1 MNSRNIKEEKNKL
14 IKNTILEAAKEIV
27 EESGFKKLSIR
38 KLAKKVGYS
47 PGNIYQYFDSKD
59 QIIKELVQK
68 GYKEIIKSLS
78 LEKEKFPNVEAEIKM
93 KFRKYIES
101 ALENKHY
108 YKSVM
113 LSQDENILQL
123 TSILDNNSN
132 KDKSAIKKLKD
143 LILKAQKRGEFKDF
157 DAEIQTQL
165 IWTATFG
172 LIIRM
177 IIENISDKNKQQRL
191 IENHFNLIFKGIKK
205 ESA

>member
-1 MNSRNIKEEKNKL
+1 MNNRNIKEEKTEL
-14 IKNTILEAAKEIV
+14 IKTTILEAAKEIV

-78 LEKEKFPNVEAEIKM
+78 LGKEKFPNVEAEIKI

-101 ALENKHY
+101 ALENKYY

-113 LSQDENILQL
+113 LSSDPDILNL
-123 TSILDNNSN
+123 TSILNINQRNDNL
-132 KDKSAIKKLKD
+132 ALKKLE
-143 LILKAQKRGEFKDF
+143 LLLKKGQKTGEFKNM
-157 DAEIQTQL
+157 DAQIQAQV

-172 LIIRM
+172 LVIRM
-177 IIENISDKNKQQRL
+177 ILEKITNKNKQNEL
-191 IENHFNLIFKGIKK
+191 IKNHFNLLFKGIKK
-205 ESA
+205 DGV

>member
-1 MNSRNIKEEKNKL
+1 MNSRNIKEEKTKL

-101 ALENKHY
+101 ALKNKHY

-113 LSQDENILQL
+113 LSSDQDILDL
-123 TSILDNNSN
+123 TSILNINHRNDNL
-132 KDKSAIKKLKD
+132 ALKKLE
-143 LILKAQKRGEFKDF
+143 ILLKKGQKTGEFRNI
-157 DAEIQTQL
+157 DAQIQAQL

-172 LIIRM
+172 LVIRM
-177 IIENISDKNKQQRL
+177 ILEKITDENKQNEL
-191 IENHFNLIFKGIKK
+191 IKNHFNLLFKGIKK
-205 ESA
+205 DGV